1 MSKGRAKNLGKVV
14 REGAGLDGVVKKKNR
29 GQLPWSLKHLVE
41 GKKKCQKHF
50 PFSKTQTGCFK
61 TKILMFVKRNNP
73 LYNE

>member
-1 MSKGRAKNLGKVV
+1 M
-14 REGAGLDGVVKKKNR
+14 VKKKNR

-61 TKILMFVKRNNP
+61 TKILLFIRETIPFIMSKFLLSKDAKHP
-73 LYNE
+73 T